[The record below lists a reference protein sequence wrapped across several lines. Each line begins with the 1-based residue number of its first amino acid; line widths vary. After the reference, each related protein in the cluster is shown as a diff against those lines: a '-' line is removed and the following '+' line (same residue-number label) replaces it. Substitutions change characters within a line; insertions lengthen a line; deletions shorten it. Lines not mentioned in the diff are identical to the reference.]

1 MSKNIKFGQP
11 PPNAI
16 PVKKANSGE
25 ASLEEDLFLT
35 SPMEIVSQQDVIL
48 SDTENKSSDTPSSP
62 RPLNLPGT
70 RSEME
75 EKVAPVKPSRP
86 KRHFSSAGTI
96 ESVNLDAIPLAIARL
111 DNSAAKH
118 KLSVKPK
125 NQRVSKKHRRL
136 TGDRPNEHGGIPH
149 QLSLDQNGHPGE
161 DQPMWHEEEPEP
173 LDSEEEKRR
182 QEEYWRELEA
192 KCKRQKAE
200 AAERRR
206 LEDQRLQ
213 ALERRLWEENRRQE
227 LLEEEGE
234 EQEGEKRE
242 LQLEAGKREC
252 EERKQRL
259 GEQGGQGQEQREREE
274 RRHLEAEERT

>member
-1 MSKNIKFGQP
+1 MPQCLLDMQGSPAVAAVNCFTASQRLPFVSPQRQLSKNIKFGQP

-125 NQRVSKKHRRL
+125 K
-136 TGDRPNEHGGIPH
+136 
-149 QLSLDQNGHPGE
+149 
-161 DQPMWHEEEPEP
+161 PEGV
-173 LDSEEEKRR
+173 K
-182 QEEYWRELEA
+182 EA
-192 KCKRQKAE
+192 
-200 AAERRR
+200 
-206 LEDQRLQ
+206 Q
-213 ALERRLWEENRRQE
+213 ATYRGPTQ
-227 LLEEEGE
+227 
-234 EQEGEKRE
+234 
-242 LQLEAGKREC
+242 
-252 EERKQRL
+252 
-259 GEQGGQGQEQREREE
+259 
-274 RRHLEAEERT
+274 